1 MSATKDLAI
10 QIMNEEFGVSQG
22 EQIELLNW
30 SKSEITEKA
39 KAIVFS
45 VAEGI
50 SDPVEEYLKVK
61 KGLEF
66 FTQAEKNLKPY
77 FNGVQLNK
85 GEKYFGCEIVEKE
98 TGVKY
103 DYSVCNDAEWN
114 SLNAAI
120 EMAKEQLK
128 ERENFLKGITKP
140 LDSFDTDTGETFQ
153 IMPPLKTGSLG
164 KSVTIK

>member
-22 EQIELLNW
+22 EQVELLNW
-30 SKSEITEKA
+30 SKSEITERA
-39 KAIVFS
+39 KAIVFG
-45 VAEGI
+45 VAEGV
-50 SDPVEEYLKVK
+50 SDPVQEYLKVK

-77 FNGVQLNK
+77 FNGTQLNK
-85 GEKYFGCEIVEKE
+85 GELYFGCDIVEKE
-98 TGVKY
+98 SGVKY
-103 DYSVCNDAEWN
+103 DYSVCNDPEWN

-120 EMAKEQLK
+120 EVAKESLK
-128 ERENFLKGITKP
+128 ERETFLKALKKP
-140 LDSFDTDTGETFQ
+140 LDTFDVDSGETFQ

>member
-1 MSATKDLAI
+1 MGATKDLAI
-10 QIMNEEFGVSQG
+10 QIMNEEFGASQG

-39 KAIVFS
+39 QAIIFG

-50 SDPVEEYLKVK
+50 TDPVQEYLKVK

-77 FNGVQLNK
+77 FNGTQLNK
-85 GEKYFGCEIVEKE
+85 GEQYFGCDIVEKE

-114 SLNAAI
+114 DLTARI
-120 EMAKEQLK
+120 EKLDAERK
-128 ERENFLKGITKP
+128 EREKFLKGISKP
-140 LDSFDTDTGETFQ
+140 LDSFNTDTGETFQ

-164 KSVTIK
+164 KSATIK